1 MATTDENDED
11 SWIQTIAAETPLQ
24 DEEILYLRTIH
35 QLFQSAD
42 TVRMI
47 DVAKRLEQGTGKV
60 SYWMKKLREKG
71 ILDTTPKG
79 VITVLKPAQSKK
91 DETKEE
97 ATEDCSAASVGSVE
111 REDDFVVSADD
122 VDGADD
128 TGEELE
134 TPHEATESVQ
144 EENGLEPEA
153 QEQPIE
159 EEPDVI
165 PEGPDSR
172 SQRRRERPTEKM
184 LEAIEEIRRRYPE
197 GASEADMKALK
208 QKNPDITWQI
218 LAGNAKR
225 VLGKPL
231 VPYLED
237 IGILRKENA
246 AQQGSVDTDVAEPE
260 NDERVQRETEER
272 AEREAEERARR
283 EAEEQAQREAEEQ
296 ARREAIEA
304 ARQEKIRS
312 IKSQIDDL
320 KVEMNAT
327 GGLFGAFKRKK
338 IQAAIDELTDQLN
351 KME

>member
-1 MATTDENDED
+1 
-11 SWIQTIAAETPLQ
+11 
-24 DEEILYLRTIH
+24 
-35 QLFQSAD
+35 
-42 TVRMI
+42 
-47 DVAKRLEQGTGKV
+47 
-60 SYWMKKLREKG
+60 
-71 ILDTTPKG
+71 
-79 VITVLKPAQSKK
+79 
-91 DETKEE
+91 
-97 ATEDCSAASVGSVE
+97 VE
-111 REDDFVVSADD
+111 RENDSVVLGDNAD
-122 VDGADD
+122 GTAER
-128 TGEELE
+128 GEELE
-134 TPHEATESVQ
+134 TQQKASESVQ

-159 EEPDVI
+159 EEPDAI
-165 PEGPDSR
+165 PEGQDSR
-172 SQRRRERPTEKM
+172 SQRRRERPTEKL

-208 QKNPDITWQI
+208 QKNPDIPWQI

-320 KVEMNAT
+320 KAEMNAAK
-327 GGLFGAFKRKK
+327 GLLGAFKRKK